1 MAKSFTDYVQTVIV
15 KKGLTGLF
23 QCPATEAGV
32 ISYNE
37 KTYYAN
43 GVTANINLNYTGTI
57 PDGYKA
63 IFTYNNDYLTPN
75 EDGTYSI
82 TIDKS
87 DVFIYSYLEVS
98 NDICENSLSIED
110 TEVCKGGSIALPV
123 NLNNTESITALQFEM
138 ALPAGVTISKCQLT
152 DRKGDDHTAS
162 SKKLANG
169 NYQLAAFSGSKTPF
183 SGTEGA
189 VLNLTLDVNKDMTE
203 GEYPISLTNIELTT
217 VATKAINPVGVSATL
232 TVSDVKIGMWTEAE
246 ESPSRMQWPL

>member
-1 MAKSFTDYVQTVIV
+1 
-15 KKGLTGLF
+15 
-23 QCPATEAGV
+23 
-32 ISYNE
+32 
-37 KTYYAN
+37 
-43 GVTANINLNYTGTI
+43 
-57 PDGYKA
+57 
-63 IFTYNNDYLTPN
+63 
-75 EDGTYSI
+75 
-82 TIDKS
+82 
-87 DVFIYSYLEVS
+87 
-98 NDICENSLSIED
+98 
-110 TEVCKGGSIALPV
+110 
-123 NLNNTESITALQFEM
+123 M

-232 TVSDVKIGMWTEAE
+232 TVSDVKIGDVDGSGRVTITDAVAIVSHILGEDIDGFVAAAADVDGNGKITITDAVAVVDMILSGTASAKMRVNVEDDVLD
-246 ESPSRMQWPL
+246 PQ